1 MAIDK
6 QSADIAAG
14 VWVEHE
20 QEDIGA
26 GDQACRDE
34 AVLLTLGRS
43 SFAAFLQQLAFQ
55 WIK

>member
-34 AVLLTLGRS
+34 AILLTLGRS
-43 SFAAFLQQLAFQ
+43 SFAAFLQQLTFQ

>member
-6 QSADIAAG
+6 QSEDIAAG

-26 GDQACRDE
+26 GDQACRAAIRPE
-34 AVLLTLGRS
+34 AH
-43 SFAAFLQQLAFQ
+43 FLSQTSGCRR
-55 WIK
+55 

>member
-26 GDQACRDE
+26 GDQ
-34 AVLLTLGRS
+34 VQYL
-43 SFAAFLQQLAFQ
+43 
-55 WIK
+55 